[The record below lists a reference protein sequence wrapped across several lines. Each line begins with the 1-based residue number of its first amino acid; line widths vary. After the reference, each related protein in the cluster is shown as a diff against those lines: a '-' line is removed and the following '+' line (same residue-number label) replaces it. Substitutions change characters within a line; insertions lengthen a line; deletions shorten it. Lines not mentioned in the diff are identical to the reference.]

1 MSHIT
6 ILLNHYGY
14 IVLFVALMLELI
26 AFPLPGETMMTY
38 CGFLVYQGRLNL
50 IISIIAATLGVICGI
65 TIAYFLGRVLGT
77 SFLEKYGSYIHL
89 GPNRIEK
96 TSKYFEKYGN
106 GLLIGALFI
115 PGVRHITGYFSGI
128 TKIHYKRFALNAY
141 IGALIW
147 TGTFIT
153 LGKTLGANWNKF
165 HGSLSTYLIIAGV
178 ILTLTLSFIYIYK
191 NHKIRITLFVI
202 NCLEKS
208 VKIFHSLGE
217 IKIIIAGTAVAFVV
231 LSVYIVSFI
240 RDVLGNELVQFDTIT
255 MYLINLIVTPN
266 WSGVMSGIKFMTSTQ
281 VIILLAIL
289 LFIWIFYK
297 GKDRFHE
304 GCFVVTVF
312 IGGEVLDTILKVI
325 FHRLGPT
332 GLSII
337 GVLKYTF
344 PSGQALM
351 AVAAYGF
358 TAFMILRH
366 AKRRWI
372 GTIAIFIAIFICIL
386 TGLSSVFFQLQYP
399 SDIIAGYT
407 FGGIWLS
414 LNIILMEVF
423 RIMIK

>member
-1 MSHIT
+1 MSHLT

-65 TIAYFLGRVLGT
+65 TIAYFLGRILGT
-77 SFLEKYGSYIHL
+77 SFLEKYGSFIHL
-89 GPNRIEK
+89 GPERIEK
-96 TSKYFEKYGN
+96 TSKYSEKYGN

-115 PGVRHITGYFSGI
+115 PGVRHVTGYFSGI

-147 TGTFIT
+147 TGTFIS
-153 LGKTLGANWNKF
+153 LGNTLGANWNKF
-165 HGSLSTYLIIAGV
+165 HGSLSTYLIIAGI
-178 ILTLTLSFIYIYK
+178 ILTLALSFIYIYK
-191 NHKIRITLFVI
+191 NHKIRITQFVI
-202 NCLEKS
+202 NCLERS

-231 LSVYIVSFI
+231 LSIYIVSFI
-240 RDVLGNELVQFDTIT
+240 RDVLSNELVQFDTII
-255 MYLINLIVTPN
+255 MYLNNLIFTPN
-266 WSGVMSGIKFMTSTQ
+266 WSGVMSGFKFMTSTAGI
-281 VIILLAIL
+281 IILACS
-289 LFIWIFYK
+289 LFIWIYYK
-297 GKDRFHE
+297 GKNRFHE

-312 IGGEVLDTILKVI
+312 IGAEVLDTVLKVI
-325 FHRLGPT
+325 FHRLGPA

-337 GVLKYTF
+337 GMLKYTF
-344 PSGQALM
+344 PSDQALM

-358 TAFMILRH
+358 TAFMVLRH
-366 AKRRWI
+366 VSKRWI
-372 GTIAIFIAIFICIL
+372 GTIAIFVAIFICIL
-386 TGLSSVFFQLQYP
+386 TGISSLFFKLQYP